1 MERIKKKNENKDN
14 KDNKEES
21 KEEEI
26 QKTDLNLE
34 DDILFGNSFGG
45 PVDMST
51 FKSGSFEKGS
61 IGPKFEKNDVTF
73 EHEEEFYD
81 PTK

>member
-14 KDNKEES
+14 KES
-21 KEEEI
+21 KEEET

-45 PVDMST
+45 PVDMSA
-51 FKSGSFEKGS
+51 FKSGSFEKGP